1 MGQKRSNREVI
12 KKNKFLNFKQFFIM
26 LLYNPYDLIIIQK
39 NVIPQENIEELMLL
53 TNNTKD
59 IAQATIVNDE
69 IPEGETNTEV
79 RNTLWYSMPEEM
91 GKNLEE
97 AVAACFRNFVVP
109 RYNCEFKSYEPVQFL
124 GYPVGGHYRGHIDGE
139 SFNFET
145 RQWESCMPRDVSF
158 LFYLNDQYGG
168 GELEFY
174 DLGLTIKPKKGMMIA
189 FPSYKE
195 FAHKVHPVTW
205 GHRYTLVSWV
215 KTQKNLYDTIPRPGI
230 SKN

>member
-1 MGQKRSNREVI
+1 
-12 KKNKFLNFKQFFIM
+12 M
-26 LLYNPYDLIIIQK
+26 LLHNPYDLIIIK
-39 NVIPQENIEELMLL
+39 ENVIPHEHIEEIMLL

-59 IAQATIVNDE
+59 ISQATIINKDKE
-69 IPEGETNTEV
+69 EKDGDSSEEDLEV
-79 RNTLWYSMPEEM
+79 RNTLWYNITEEM
-91 GKNLEE
+91 SKNLEQ
-97 AVAACFRNFVVP
+97 AVAGCFREYVAP

-124 GYPVGGHYRGHIDGE
+124 GYPVGGHYKGHNDGE
-139 SFNFET
+139 HFNYET
-145 RQWESCMPRDVSF
+145 RQWESIMPRDVSI

-189 FPSYKE
+189 FPSYKD

-215 KTQKNLYDTIPRPGI
+215 ATQKNLYDTIPRPGI
-230 SKN
+230 PKN

>member
-1 MGQKRSNREVI
+1 MS
-12 KKNKFLNFKQFFIM
+12 LM
-26 LLYNPYDLIIIQK
+26 LYNPYDLIIMIQ
-39 NVIPQENIEELMLL
+39 NVIPQENIEEIMLL
-53 TNNTKD
+53 TNNKKD
-59 IAQATIVNDE
+59 ISQATIINDKKE
-69 IPEGETNTEV
+69 GGETNTEI
-79 RNTLWYSMPEEM
+79 RNTLWYNITDEM
-91 GKNLEE
+91 SHKLEE
-97 AVAACFRNFVVP
+97 AVAGCFREHIAP

-139 SFNFET
+139 SFNFGT

>member
-1 MGQKRSNREVI
+1 MNEVF
-12 KKNKFLNFKQFFIM
+12 KKDIGWM
-26 LLYNPYDLIIIQK
+26 VHNPYELIIIKQ

-53 TNNTKD
+53 THNTKD
-59 IAQATIVNDE
+59 ISQATTINKDKEKEDGDSND
-69 IPEGETNTEV
+69 TDLKV
-79 RNTLWYSMPEEM
+79 RNTLWYGITEEI
-91 GKNLEE
+91 GKNLEQ
-97 AVAACFRNFVVP
+97 AVAGCFNNYVVP
-109 RYNCEFKSYEPVQFL
+109 KYNCQFKSYEPVQFL
-124 GYPVGGHYRGHIDGE
+124 GYPIGGHYVGHNDGE
-139 SFNFET
+139 QFNYET
-145 RQWESCMPRDVSF
+145 RQWERLMERDVSF

-215 KTQKNLYDTIPRPGI
+215 ATKEHLYDTISTKGI
-230 SKN
+230 

>member
-1 MGQKRSNREVI
+1 MSE
-12 KKNKFLNFKQFFIM
+12 M
-26 LLYNPYDLIIIQK
+26 LYNPYDLIIIQE
-39 NVIPQENIEELMLL
+39 NVIPPENFEDIMLL

-59 IAQATIVNDE
+59 ISHATIINE
-69 IPEGETNTEV
+69 KEEGGSETNLET
-79 RNTLWYSMPEEM
+79 RNTLWYHITEEM
-91 GKNLEE
+91 AKKFEQ
-97 AVAACFRNFVVP
+97 AVAGCFVNHVAP
-109 RYNCEFKSYEPVQFL
+109 KYNCEFKSYEPVQFL
-124 GYPVGGHYRGHIDGE
+124 GYPVGGHYKGHNDGE
-139 SFNFET
+139 KFNIET
-145 RQWESCMPRDVSF
+145 RQWERIMERDVSF

-215 KTQKNLYDTIPRPGI
+215 ATQKNLYDTIPRPGI
-230 SKN
+230 SKS

>member
-1 MGQKRSNREVI
+1 M
-12 KKNKFLNFKQFFIM
+12 M
-26 LLYNPYDLIIIQK
+26 LYNPYDLIIIK
-39 NVIPQENIEELMLL
+39 RDIVPSDHLEELMLL

-59 IAQATIVNDE
+59 ITQATVIDKSDKSEGGEKKE
-69 IPEGETNTEV
+69 IET
-79 RNTLWYSMPEEM
+79 RNTLWYTIPEEM
-91 GKNLEE
+91 HLKLER
-97 AVAACFRNFVVP
+97 AIADCFKGFVVP
-109 RYNCEFKSYEPVQFL
+109 RYNCRFKSYEPVQFL
-124 GYPVGGHYRGHIDGE
+124 GYPPGGHYKGHNDGE
-139 SFNFET
+139 SFNYET

-189 FPSYKE
+189 FPSYKD

-215 KTQKNLYDTIPRPGI
+215 ETQKNLYDTIPRPGI
-230 SKN
+230 SES